1 MKAYIVGGGM
11 SGTEEY
17 NGVYHL
23 VTEDGVCWATQWCS
37 SFDWAMKDLYEDRKG
52 LQEDWKKEYGDVK
65 VLRLGEDG
73 MTFEKLLAKEM
84 YHKPAEKGV
93 IKDGI
98 YYSIVTVKNG
108 HWTKS
113 EPKPIQELGH
123 VLVDALIKEN
133 KNK

>member
-1 MKAYIVGGGM
+1 MKAYIVGGGI

-37 SFDWAMKDLYEDRKG
+37 SFEWAMKDLYEDRAG
-52 LQEDWKKEYGDVK
+52 LQADLKKEYGGVE
-65 VLRLGEDG
+65 VLRLGQDST
-73 MTFEKLLAKEM
+73 TFEKLLAKEL
-84 YHKPAEKGV
+84 YHDPSKKGEL
-93 IKDGI
+93 KDGV

-123 VLVDALIKEN
+123 ILVDTIIKEN
-133 KNK
+133 R

>member
-11 SGTEEY
+11 DGTEDY

-37 SFDWAMKDLYEDRKG
+37 SFDWARKDLYEDRAG
-52 LQEDWKKEYGDVK
+52 LREDWKKEYGDVQ
-65 VLRLGEDG
+65 VYRLGEDG

-84 YHKPAEKGV
+84 YYTPGKKGEL
-93 IKDGI
+93 KDGK
-98 YYSIVTVKNG
+98 YYSIITVKNG

-113 EPKPIQELGH
+113 EPKPLQELGH
-123 VLVDALIKEN
+123 VLVDALIE
-133 KNK
+133 KNR